1 MTRETTYKGSIGDLE
16 RLIAALLANA
26 AELPQL
32 EEARLSLEQILS
44 QTQATAQEQAG
55 LIAGK
60 QDASRRLLRL
70 MGDGQRTATAVRKM
84 LKAHY
89 GLDSEKLAE
98 FGVQPFR
105 TRSRRAGPP
114 PPPPEKPAPEA
125 ARPEPSPP
133 HPVSA
138 ES

>member
-1 MTRETTYKGSIGDLE
+1 MTRETTYKGSTGDLE

-32 EEARLSLEQILS
+32 EGARLSLEQILT
-44 QTQATAQEQAG
+44 QTRATAQEQAG

-70 MGDGQRTATAVRKM
+70 IGDGQRTVTAVRKM

-114 PPPPEKPAPEA
+114 PPPEKPAPEA

-133 HPVSA
+133 DPVSA